1 MSKFFDYGD
10 TKVSAEGWYNVVAT
24 DTNINKPDG
33 LEISFWLYGD
43 SEGHIRRLLSDK
55 GYTKIKSVER
65 KEMDFL

>member
-43 SEGHIRRLLSDK
+43 SEGHIRSLLRDR
-55 GYTKIKSVER
+55 GYIKIKSVER
-65 KEMDFL
+65 NEMDFL

>member
-10 TKVSAEGWYNVVAT
+10 VEVSDEGWYNVVAT
-24 DTNINKPDG
+24 DTNMNKPDG

-43 SEGHIRRLLSDK
+43 SDGHIRNLLNGK

>member
-1 MSKFFDYGD
+1 MSKFFDCGD

-43 SEGHIRRLLSDK
+43 SEGHIRSLLRDR
-55 GYTKIKSVER
+55 GYIKIKSVER

>member
-10 TKVSAEGWYNVVAT
+10 VEVSAEGWYNVVAT
-24 DTNINKPDG
+24 DTNMNKPDG
-33 LEISFWLYGD
+33 VEISFWLYGD
-43 SEGHIRRLLSDK
+43 SDGHIRTLLNDK